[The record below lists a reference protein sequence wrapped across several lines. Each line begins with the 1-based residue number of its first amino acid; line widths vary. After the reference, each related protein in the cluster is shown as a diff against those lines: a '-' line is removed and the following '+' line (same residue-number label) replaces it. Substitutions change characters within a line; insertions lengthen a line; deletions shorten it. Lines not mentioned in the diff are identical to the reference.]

1 MKIRSLITIILFF
14 IVFIL
19 LTIYTFHVRNENK
32 TIYNR
37 GVILLEDGDYSGAIN
52 EFEKIPDYINYGDI
66 QDLLLKYEIK
76 DVCPYCG
83 VHLK

>member
-1 MKIRSLITIILFF
+1 MKKIIIIILVS

-19 LTIYTFHVRNENK
+19 LGIIYAFYIKNEYK
-32 TIYNR
+32 AIYDR

-52 EFEKIPDYINYGDI
+52 KFEEIPDYIKYGDI

-83 VHLK
+83 KHLK